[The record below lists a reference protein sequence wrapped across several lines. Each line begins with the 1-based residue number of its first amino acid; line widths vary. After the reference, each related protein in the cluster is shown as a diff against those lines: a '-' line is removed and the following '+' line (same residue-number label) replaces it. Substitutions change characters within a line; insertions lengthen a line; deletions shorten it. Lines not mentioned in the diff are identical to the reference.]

1 MEVREDISQVDV
13 ARFPLEDRRGPGLVV
28 VNTCRQIQLTSYY
41 TVLQASMQ
49 VFISRERWVVK

>member
-28 VNTCRQIQLTSYY
+28 VNTSRQIQFTSYY